1 MPSKFFMQ
9 SVFLY
14 ALVPFVTFTLGGL
27 VAKIRQPSD
36 TWRSIIQHFT
46 SGVVFAVVAVDLLPD
61 ISKSNEALEVAIG
74 FSAGVILMLLIRA
87 YAEKLEARQ
96 ESGKPGMPLS
106 MLGAV
111 AVDVI
116 VDGFLIGVSFA
127 ANEQAGQFLTIAL
140 GLEMFSL
147 GLALSTSLSHAGFKH
162 LKSILIIVVLAAII
176 VLSAVVSH
184 ILIQFIPSRG
194 IPIMLAF
201 GLASLLYLVT
211 EELLHEA
218 HQLPDNAYITAT
230 FFVGFLL
237 FLVLSMT
244 H

>member
-1 MPSKFFMQ
+1 MQ

-14 ALVPFVTFTLGGL
+14 ALIPFVTFILGGI
-27 VAKIRQPSD
+27 VAKIRQPSN
-36 TWRSIIQHFT
+36 TWRSVIQHFT
-46 SGVVFAVVAVDLLPD
+46 SGVVFAVVAVDLLPG
-61 ISKSNEALEVAIG
+61 ISKSHEPYEVAIG
-74 FSAGVILMLLIRA
+74 FSCGVILMLLIRA
-87 YAEKLEARQ
+87 YAEKVEANQHQQ
-96 ESGKPGMPLS
+96 EQEQVGIPIA

-111 AVDVI
+111 GVDVI

-147 GLALSTSLSHAGFKH
+147 GLALSVSLSLTK
-162 LKSILIIVVLAAII
+162 LRQMTSILIIMLLAAIVVI
-176 VLSAVVSH
+176 SAVLSH
-184 ILIQFIPSRG
+184 LLIQFIPSSS
-194 IPIMLAF
+194 IPLLLAF

-230 FFVGFLL
+230 FFIGFLL
-237 FLVLSMT
+237 FLILSML

>member
-1 MPSKFFMQ
+1 MQ

-14 ALVPFVTFTLGGL
+14 ALIPFITFILGGI
-27 VAKIRQPSD
+27 VANIRQPSN
-36 TWRSIIQHFT
+36 TWRSVIQHFT

-61 ISKSNEALEVAIG
+61 ISKSHEPYEVAIG
-74 FSAGVILMLLIRA
+74 FSCGVVLMLLIRA
-87 YAEKLEARQ
+87 YAEKVEANQ
-96 ESGKPGMPLS
+96 HKHEQVEMPIA

-111 AVDVI
+111 GVDVI

-147 GLALSTSLSHAGFKH
+147 GLALSVSLSLTKLHQMT
-162 LKSILIIVVLAAII
+162 SILIIMLLASIVVISA
-176 VLSAVVSH
+176 VLSH
-184 ILIQFIPSRG
+184 LLIQFIPGSS
-194 IPIMLAF
+194 IPLLLAF
-201 GLASLLYLVT
+201 GLASLLYLVM

-230 FFVGFLL
+230 FFIGFLL
-237 FLVLSMT
+237 FLILSML

>member
-1 MPSKFFMQ
+1 MQ

-14 ALVPFVTFTLGGL
+14 ALIPFVTFILGGI
-27 VAKIRQPSD
+27 VAKIRQPSNA
-36 TWRSIIQHFT
+36 WRSVIQHFT
-46 SGVVFAVVAVDLLPD
+46 SGVVFAVVAVDLLPG
-61 ISKSNEALEVAIG
+61 ISKSHEPHEVAIG
-74 FSAGVILMLLIRA
+74 FSCGVILMLLIRA
-87 YAEKLEARQ
+87 YAEKVEADQ
-96 ESGKPGMPLS
+96 HKHEQVKMPIA
-106 MLGAV
+106 MLGAMG
-111 AVDVI
+111 VDVI

-147 GLALSTSLSHAGFKH
+147 GLALSVSLSQTKLHWIT
-162 LKSILIIVVLAAII
+162 SILIIMLLATTVVISA
-176 VLSAVVSH
+176 VLSH
-184 ILIQFIPSRG
+184 LLIQFIPSSS
-194 IPIMLAF
+194 IPLLLAF

-230 FFVGFLL
+230 FFIGFLL
-237 FLVLSMT
+237 FLILSMM